1 MPSRR
6 KTKSVGT
13 VPNVRRSEEL
23 GREIL
28 RGRWTASLMWL
39 LSEALS
45 APRAR
50 VIKFA
55 AMLNLF
61 TVADVQ
67 IFIRVAEV
75 YLFS

>member
-1 MPSRR
+1 
-6 KTKSVGT
+6 
-13 VPNVRRSEEL
+13 
-23 GREIL
+23 
-28 RGRWTASLMWL
+28 MWL